1 MRLLVVTFIYLT
13 FQSIA
18 DTLQREHL
26 DRLIDFVW
34 KTNQSQIEIE
44 GNYKITNLQSD
55 TNIIAAEVNLLAD
68 RIIQKTTVDKNE
80 FIRMNIE
87 YRVKSLAR
95 NVRFR
100 YQQLDDF
107 KKLEE
112 TWLENPLRSGNTNII
127 FENEYISGPDGFST
141 TYHNQ
146 NQSRLNTDPDQSRL
160 PEIKLLRLDQRDR
173 FLLQMALGKVTDQ
186 KKQEFTPDWEKIQMI
201 CTGKHPS
208 IRIAFNKTNLHGINC
223 HRFLI
228 GGVTQNS
235 ETPFYEYVL
244 NAEDYNKIIRFT
256 APMDAEEYEATTFDQ
271 LGLPKK
277 FRGKRNYA
285 VDRYEIDGEFTGINF
300 SAKII
305 PSDFKFSYPS
315 NYALLEKRGDD
326 LFETANGI
334 TKRIGSASAN
344 QGVIHNFSKKFVMLA
359 FFAGINIVW
368 VAVLIVKR
376 SWNKSGAGF

>member
-1 MRLLVVTFIYLT
+1 MRLLVVAFLYLT

-18 DTLQREHL
+18 DTLQRENL

-34 KTNQSQIEIE
+34 KTTPSQLEIE
-44 GNYKITNLQSD
+44 GFYKITNLQSD

-80 FIRMNIE
+80 FIKINIE
-87 YRVKSLAR
+87 YRVKSLAK

-100 YQQLDDF
+100 YQQLDNLR
-107 KKLEE
+107 KLEE
-112 TWLENPLRSGNTNII
+112 TWLENPLGSGNTNKP
-127 FENEYISGPDGFST
+127 FENEYMSGPDGFST
-141 TYHNQ
+141 IYHNQ
-146 NQSRLNTDPDQSRL
+146 NQSRLNTDPDQSKL
-160 PEIKLLRLDQRDR
+160 PEIKLFRLDEQDK

-186 KKQEFTPDWEKIQMI
+186 KKQELTPDWEKIQMI
-201 CTGKHPS
+201 FNRKHPS
-208 IRIAFNKTNLHGINC
+208 IRIDFNKTNLHGINC

-235 ETPFYEYVL
+235 ETPYYEFIL

-256 APMDAEEYEATTFDQ
+256 APMDAEQYEAITFDQ

-285 VDRYEIDGEFTGINF
+285 VDRYEIDGEFTGINLA
-300 SAKII
+300 AKII
-305 PSDFKFSYPS
+305 PSDFKFSPPS
-315 NYALLEKRGDD
+315 DYAFLEKRGDD
-326 LFETANGI
+326 LFETING
-334 TKRIGSASAN
+334 TATRIGSASAN
-344 QGVIHNFSKKFVMLA
+344 QGVIHNFSKKSVMLA

-368 VAVLIVKR
+368 VAFLMVKR
-376 SWNKSGAGF
+376 SLIKSGAGL